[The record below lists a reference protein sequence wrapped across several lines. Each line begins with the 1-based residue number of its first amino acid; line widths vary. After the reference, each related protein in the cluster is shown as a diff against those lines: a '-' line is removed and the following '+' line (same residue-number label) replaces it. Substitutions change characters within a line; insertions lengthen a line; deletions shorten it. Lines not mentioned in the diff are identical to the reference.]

1 MEATKTQI
9 RRLQSACS
17 GKFNDREE
25 RLDAV
30 SDLLGFR
37 IQSFSDLNSLQADDL
52 LRFFNTG
59 ELPDNS
65 AWARFDNSNPQHRTI
80 LSRCYTLDWRDAAT
94 GYVDLNRL
102 GGWLKSDRSPV
113 RKTLKEMNKPELS
126 KIISALESMIVKRYP
141 NKKK

>member
-1 MEATKTQI
+1 MTATKTQI
-9 RRLQSACS
+9 KRLQSACS

-52 LRFFNTG
+52 LLFFNTG
-59 ELPDNS
+59 KVPDNS
-65 AWARFDNSNPQHRTI
+65 SWARFDNNNPQHRTI
-80 LSRCYTLDWRDAAT
+80 LSRCYTLDWVDEET
-94 GYVDLNRL
+94 GYADLNRL

-113 RKTLKEMNKPELS
+113 KRPLKEMNRAELS
-126 KIISALESMIVKRYP
+126 KIISALESMIVKKYP
-141 NKKK
+141 NGKK

>member
-37 IQSFSDLNSLQADDL
+37 IQSFSDLNSLQADEL
-52 LRFFNTG
+52 LQFFNTG
-59 ELPDNS
+59 RMPDCSNWAKFDKHNS
-65 AWARFDNSNPQHRTI
+65 QHRTI
-80 LSRCYTLDWRDAAT
+80 LSRAYTLGWVNRET
-94 GYVDLNRL
+94 GYADLNRL
-102 GGWLKSDRSPV
+102 GGWLKSNRSPV
-113 RKTLKEMNKPELS
+113 QKPLKEMNRAELS
-126 KIISALESMIVKRYP
+126 RIIKAMDSMIS
-141 NKKK
+141 KKYK